1 MIINLTLEQALL
13 KASPRLRKQIQWS
26 VDLLRKSEALALKYD
41 ADNGF
46 WVGFSGGKDSQ
57 ALLHIVQLAG
67 VKHNSY
73 FSPTSVDP
81 PQLIRFIRTRYP
93 EVGFTPLKES
103 IYDVFRRTKVLPD
116 QRIRWCCAVFKEKGG
131 ENKVTLTG
139 VRKEESARR
148 SKRNEVE
155 VSRRKFSGNL
165 DEFED
170 YSARVI
176 KRKFKNLNQD
186 EFSDAKE
193 SEVRCINGKDKIII
207 NPIINWTERDVW
219 EFLNNVIEVP
229 HCELYD
235 EPYNQHRIGCIMCPM
250 ASTKNIIEQMNMFPH
265 VREKWIQAIMDV
277 RKATFK
283 EGESA
288 PPAKVALPTNLAK
301 TCTWS
306 CRIADPIATR
316 LLRGGGQSK
325 ITQCDSG
332 ATKSIS
338 NPIKST
344 ASSSQDNVNFQ
355 IAPMMIARLLV
366 LYMTSKQSVRLLNI

>member
-1 MIINLTLEQALL
+1 MITNLTLEQALL
-13 KASPRLRKQIQWS
+13 KASPILRKQIQWS

-46 WVGFSGGKDSQ
+46 YVGFSGGKDSQ

-67 VKHNSY
+67 VKHNPF

-81 PQLIRFIRTRYP
+81 PQLIRFIRTHYP
-93 EVGFTPLKES
+93 EVEFIPLRES
-103 IYDVFRRTKVLPD
+103 IYDVFRRTKVLPGH
-116 QRIRWCCAVFKEKGG
+116 RIRWCCAVFKEKCG

-155 VSRRKFSGNL
+155 VSRHKFSGNL
-165 DEFED
+165 DEFEN

-219 EFLNNVIEVP
+219 EFLNDVVEVP

-235 EPYNQHRIGCIMCPM
+235 APYNQSRIGCIMCPM
-250 ASTKNIIEQMNMFPH
+250 ASTKNIIAQMNMFPY

-283 EGESA
+283 EGASA
-288 PPAKVALPTNLAK
+288 PPPPDKAVLPTRLAR
-301 TCTWS
+301 TCTWAYK
-306 CRIADPIATR
+306 IADPIAAS
-316 LLRGGGQSK
+316 LLRGGQSK

-332 ATKSIS
+332 VTKSIS
-338 NPIKST
+338 KPIKST
-344 ASSSQDNVNFQ
+344 ASNSQDNVNF
-355 IAPMMIARLLV
+355 
-366 LYMTSKQSVRLLNI
+366 